1 MSGFRLAGGD
11 DIAVLVLFTGGTT
24 SSSLERG
31 NELRGEEGRHHIT
44 HHRLSLCKAAH
55 SSHSS
60 GLRGDSHQE
69 PGLGER
75 Y

>member
-31 NELRGEEGRHHIT
+31 NELRGDIPVSLGIMSALKIID
-44 HHRLSLCKAAH
+44 LSKSWNSFYFIMKL
-55 SSHSS
+55 
-60 GLRGDSHQE
+60 LLTIE
-69 PGLGER
+69 
-75 Y
+75 

>member
-31 NELRGEEGRHHIT
+31 NELRGDGGETSHNTPPTE
-44 HHRLSLCKAAH
+44 SL
-55 SSHSS
+55 
-60 GLRGDSHQE
+60 
-69 PGLGER
+69 
-75 Y
+75 